1 LSEEST
7 DSERADGSKEMN
19 AEPEDVIED
28 EYVMEQDES
37 TEDVNA
43 SMDNDKAAVLI
54 VYV

>member
-1 LSEEST
+1 VELK
-7 DSERADGSKEMN
+7 DSEREDGSKVTN
-19 AEPEDVIED
+19 AEPRASYIEY

-43 SMDNDKAAVLI
+43 PMDNDKAAALI